1 MRPANFDQCITTL
14 LPLEPLKGL
23 QTLAINCN
31 LPVSRVTHRLAADC
45 VSMATRSLA
54 DYDQQ
59 IATLVSR
66 VRATQRLAT
75 SDQCFALHSKFA
87 AQPSHEPL
95 RGDQHTAALPSLELL
110 RGDQHTAALP
120 SLESPRGDRNFAT
133 LPSLEPLRGD
143 QNFATLL
150 IQTSQHCSS
159 SSHPR
164 VPGRSRLPS
173 HPVGTQ
179 HYYSLSIHREAC
191 GRLRLPSHRD
201 LEART
206 LRSAHR
212 RLPSLESS

>member
-75 SDQCFALHSKFA
+75 SDQCLALHSKFV
-87 AQPSHEPL
+87 
-95 RGDQHTAALPSLELL
+95 ALPSLE
-110 RGDQHTAALP
+110 P
-120 SLESPRGDRNFAT
+120 PRGYQSIAA

-143 QNFATLL
+143 QNIATLL
-150 IQTSQHCSS
+150 LSSPSPSYSEVGNYRSVLRNITVSRATQRQSWHCNITVS
-159 SSHPR
+159 R
-164 VPGRSRLPS
+164 VPWRLAADHASWLIPR
-173 HPVGTQ
+173 
-179 HYYSLSIHREAC
+179 IA
-191 GRLRLPSHRD
+191 D
-201 LEART
+201 
-206 LRSAHR
+206 
-212 RLPSLESS
+212 